1 MQSQDEVKQI
11 MTELDEKKVEV
22 ITLRAELADNRVS
35 KGTDSYNCSYYF
47 VLASIKL
54 APTTTVDD
62 TSLRQLKS
70 TLVTS
75 QRRIEQLE
83 LEKVE
88 LTEAHRKALDA
99 VTIEGRLVIISL
111 IG

>member
-1 MQSQDEVKQI
+1 MILLK
-11 MTELDEKKVEV
+11 LC
-22 ITLRAELADNRVS
+22 L
-35 KGTDSYNCSYYF
+35 
-47 VLASIKL
+47 LASIKL
-54 APTTTVDD
+54 APTSTTVDD

-70 TLVTS
+70 TLITS

-111 IG
+111 IMAFK